1 MKELSEINTEL
12 EKEIIEIVEEG
23 NVFHE
28 SNLYTVAL
36 DHYQEGWEK
45 LPDDKQWSFLT
56 YWIAGCLYQV
66 YFDTQEYNKAKDWI
80 KISMAG
86 QTSKI
91 DTGGFM
97 DLGMVCYELKQYDEA
112 YAAFDSSFKI
122 GNKRAFKERPK
133 KYLDFYLER
142 KDTNTN

>member
-1 MKELSEINTEL
+1 MKELSKLNIEL
-12 EKEIIEIVEEG
+12 EKEIIEIVEDG

-36 DHYQEGWEK
+36 DHYQEGWAK
-45 LPDDKQWSFLT
+45 LPDDKQWDFLT

-66 YFDTQEYNKAKDWI
+66 YFDTKEYKTAKKWI
-80 KISMAG
+80 EISMAG

-97 DLGMVCYELKQYDEA
+97 DLGMVCYELEQYDEA
-112 YAAFDSSFKI
+112 FTSFDRSFKI
-122 GNKRAFKERPK
+122 GNKRAFQERQK
-133 KYLDFYLER
+133 KYLDFYLA
-142 KDTNTN
+142 KKKSITN

>member
-1 MKELSEINTEL
+1 MRELRSVNPTL
-12 EKEIIEIVEEG
+12 ENEIIEIAEEG

-36 DHYQEGWEK
+36 DHYQEAWDK
-45 LPDDKQWSFLT
+45 LPDEKQWSFLT
-56 YWIAGCLYQV
+56 YWIAGCLYQAH
-66 YFDTQEYNKAKDWI
+66 FDMKEYKTAKEWI

-97 DLGMVCYELKQYDEA
+97 DLGMVCYELEEYDEA
-112 YAAFDSSFKI
+112 FTAFDSSFKI
-122 GNKRAFKERPK
+122 GNRRAFKERPK

-142 KDTNTN
+142 KNS